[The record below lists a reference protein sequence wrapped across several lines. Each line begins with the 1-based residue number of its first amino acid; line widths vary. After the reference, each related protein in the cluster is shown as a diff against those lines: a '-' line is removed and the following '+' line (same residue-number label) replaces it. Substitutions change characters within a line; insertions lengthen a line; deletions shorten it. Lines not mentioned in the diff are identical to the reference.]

1 MGIVLKIWHE
11 KHWGFQALQVSALI
25 LFLMFLLNI
34 GVATTATFT
43 DSAEYSRFETQWPK
57 TDFSRSSVSI
67 GEILSGGPPKDGIP
81 AIDHPYF
88 VNQKEADAWLDLRE
102 PVIVLEV
109 NHQVRAY
116 PLQILIYHEIVNDTV
131 GRLPVAVTFCPLCN
145 AAIVFDR
152 RIPDKNSSTKERIL
166 DFGTTGKLRKSDM
179 VMYDRQTES
188 WWQQFVGEAIIG
200 ELTGTVLKQLPA
212 AIVSYQD
219 FKTTFPAAMVLS
231 RDTGHSRPYGRNPYR
246 GYDSITDRPF
256 LFNDPV
262 DKRLP
267 AMERVLGI
275 SISSSPESITHKIYP
290 LSILENIPVLND
302 EVNTQPIVIF
312 SKQGMLS
319 VLDNTQIKDSHTIP
333 AAKAYDRRIS
343 GRTLHFVNIDGNI
356 FDSQSNSQWNLFG
369 KAIAGP
375 MTEKQLRSVDGGVHF
390 AFAWLAF
397 QPDSIIYREETPQS
411 TTLNTKPKSV
421 RISDQ

>member
-1 MGIVLKIWHE
+1 MRIILKIWH
-11 KHWGFQALQVSALI
+11 KKYWGVQFFQVSTLI
-25 LFLMFLLNI
+25 LFLFDIN
-34 GVATTATFT
+34 VATPANFT
-43 DSAEYSRFETQWPK
+43 DSEEYSGFEIQWPR
-57 TDFSRSSVSI
+57 TDFSRRSVSI
-67 GEILSGGPPKDGIP
+67 KEILSGGPPKDGIP

-88 VNQKEADAWLDLRE
+88 VNQKEADTWLDLRE
-102 PVIVLEV
+102 PVIVLEI
-109 NHQVRAY
+109 NQQARAY

-131 GRLPVAVTFCPLCN
+131 GGLPVAITFCPLCN

-152 RIPDKNSSTKERIL
+152 RIPAKNSLAKERIL

-200 ELTGTVLKQLPA
+200 ELTGTMLKQVPA

-219 FKTTFPAAMVLS
+219 FKTGFPAARVLS
-231 RDTGHSRPYGRNPYR
+231 RNTGHSRPYGRNPYR

-275 SISSSPESITHKIYP
+275 SAPGNSENVAHKIYP
-290 LSILENIPVLND
+290 LSALENTPVLND
-302 EVNTQPIVIF
+302 KINRLPVVVF

-319 VLDNTQIKDSHTIP
+319 VLDNGQIKNSRTIP
-333 AAKAYDRRIS
+333 AAKAYNRQID
-343 GRTLHFVNIDGNI
+343 GQTLHFLFQDKKIIDQETRSLWNI
-356 FDSQSNSQWNLFG
+356 FG
-369 KAIAGP
+369 KAISGP
-375 MTEKQLRSVDGGVHF
+375 MAGKQLRSVDGGVHF

-411 TTLNTKPKSV
+411 TTLNIKPKSV

>member
-1 MGIVLKIWHE
+1 MKKQARIRRN
-11 KHWGFQALQVSALI
+11 KHWGFQVLGTSALT
-25 LFLMFLLNI
+25 LFLVLILDI
-34 GVATTATFT
+34 DVGKTANFM
-43 DSAEYSRFETQWPK
+43 DNSRSTAFASQWPK

-67 GEILSGGPPKDGIP
+67 EEILSGGPPKDGIP

-88 VNQKEADAWLDLRE
+88 INQKEADTWLDLRE
-102 PVIVLEV
+102 PVIVLEI
-109 NHQVRAY
+109 NHQARAY

-131 GRLPVAVTFCPLCN
+131 GGLPVAITFCPLCN

-152 RIPDKNSSTKERIL
+152 RIPGGDATDKKLVRTL
-166 DFGTTGKLRKSDM
+166 DFGTTGNLRKSDM

-219 FKTTFPAAMVLS
+219 FKTTFPSAMVLS

-256 LFNDPV
+256 LFDDPV

-275 SISSSPESITHKIYP
+275 SISGNSESITHKIYP
-290 LSILENIPVLND
+290 LSVLEKIPVLND
-302 EVNTQPIVIF
+302 RINELLIAIF
-312 SKQGMLS
+312 SKEGMLS
-319 VLDNTQIKDSHTIP
+319 VLDNAQIKDSRTIP
-333 AAKAYDRRIS
+333 AAKAYDRRLNSKI
-343 GRTLHFVNIDGNI
+343 LHFIYEDNKI
-356 FDSQSNSQWNLFG
+356 FDKETHSQWNLFG
-369 KAIAGP
+369 KAIEGP
-375 MTEKQLRSVDGGVHF
+375 MTGKQLRSVDGGVHF

-397 QPDSIIYREETPQS
+397 QPNSIIYQEKGPQPTPS
-411 TTLNTKPKSV
+411 NAK
-421 RISDQ
+421 